1 MKILER
7 TFEWLLRIIELIF
20 LALILILSTIFVL
33 VFSVV
38 DDNDRDII

>member
-7 TFEWLLRIIELIF
+7 TLEWLLRIIELLS
-20 LALILILSTIFVL
+20 LALVLILSTIFVL

-38 DDNDRDII
+38 DDNDRDIL